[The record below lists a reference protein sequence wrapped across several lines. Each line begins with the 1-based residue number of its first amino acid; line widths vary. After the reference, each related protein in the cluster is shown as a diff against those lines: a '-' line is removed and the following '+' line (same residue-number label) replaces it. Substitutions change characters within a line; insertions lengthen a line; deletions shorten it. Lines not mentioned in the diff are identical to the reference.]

1 MKVKKA
7 SEEEIRKTINW
18 GTWKKEPSEFPWFY
32 DEKET
37 CYIME
42 GRASVKD
49 NDSNEITFGPG
60 DFVEFEK
67 GLHCTWI
74 IHETIRKKYNFG

>member
-7 SEEEIRKTINW
+7 TEEEIRQTSNW
-18 GTWKKEPSEFPWFY
+18 LSWSKKPSEFPWFY

-37 CYIME
+37 CYILK
-42 GRASVKD
+42 GKARVKGK
-49 NDSNEITFGPG
+49 NGEEISFGTG
-60 DFVEFEK
+60 DWVEFKK

-74 IHETIRKKYNFG
+74 IEETICKKYSFG